1 MSNYIHYTQEQKDK
15 ARTTNLVDL
24 LQRQGEHLKRSGA
37 EYQWRDGSNK
47 VTIRGNLWYHQ
58 YEEVGGDAIDFV
70 RKFYNKDYPEA
81 MEYLLNGYGGTLSV
95 APPVKREQKEFEMPL
110 RNDNMRRVYAYLLQ
124 QRGLN
129 RDVVNAFAHKQMI
142 YESLPHHNAVF
153 VGFDKEGIPRHAHK
167 RGTGSQSTYKGNA
180 EGCTPEYSFHWNG
193 TSNKIFL
200 FEAPIDM
207 LSYISMNQYQWQ
219 TNTYA
224 AACSV
229 ADRVLFQCLKDNP
242 NIKEVYICLDNDTA
256 GQTAAKRI
264 SDKLF
269 VQGYKTEILTP
280 TNKDWN
286 EDLVIMQKEGEPQWK
301 TQSF

>member
-70 RKFYNKDYPEA
+70 RKFYNKGYPEA

-153 VGFDKEGIPRHAHK
+153 VGYDKEGVPRHAHK

-180 EGCTPEYSFHWNG
+180 EGCAPEYSFHWNG

-207 LSYISMNQYQWQ
+207 LSYISMNQHQWQ
-219 TNTYA
+219 ANTYA

-256 GQTAAKRI
+256 GRTAAKRI

-280 TNKDWN
+280 THKDWN
-286 EDLVIMQKEGEPQWK
+286 EDLIIMQKEGEPQWE